1 MEGRLYI
8 GEKKEKYYIEYIS
21 YIYIYIYIYI
31 SYIALNMQGSGTEIA
46 KTRCS
51 WKKPTWKILAIE
63 TKTRNKIK
71 LFT

>member
-21 YIYIYIYIYI
+21 YIYIYIYI

-46 KTRCS
+46 TGDWQK
-51 WKKPTWKILAIE
+51 LAAVE
-63 TKTRNKIK
+63 KNRRGK
-71 LFT
+71 F

>member
-46 KTRCS
+46 TGDWQK
-51 WKKPTWKILAIE
+51 LAAVE
-63 TKTRNKIK
+63 KNRRGK
-71 LFT
+71 F